1 MAIEGI
7 ALLGFHFEEKLDY
20 VRVGF
25 NLSNVESNQKEH
37 VFFQLNMFCFKPNMR
52 LDQHKMYFNFKER
65 KASDLTQK
73 THGFCVI

>member
-1 MAIEGI
+1 MDYHQGGGKKLADLKHMAIEGI

-37 VFFQLNMFCFKPNMR
+37 VFSN
-52 LDQHKMYFNFKER
+52 
-65 KASDLTQK
+65 
-73 THGFCVI
+73 